1 VTGFLHGRRAFV
13 TGSSSGIGAESARAL
28 AAAGAALVLHGRDA
42 GKLAA
47 VEKELRSVGADVAT
61 VMGPLDDP
69 ESARE
74 IAAQAI
80 AVGPIDILVNN
91 AGGAA
96 SQQGATDWFGASP
109 EEWLAS
115 YQANVVSMVSV
126 TQTIA
131 PGMIERGWGRII
143 QIASAIV
150 DNPIPVLA
158 DYKAAKTGVLAF
170 TTSLAVALRGTGV
183 TANAISPGFIASEG
197 LRAWV
202 ESQAATKGWGD
213 TWEEIERNAARE
225 VYPALVPRLG
235 RPYDIARTVVF
246 LADPA
251 ADFVTGAHLRIDGG
265 LPIA

>member
-61 VMGPLDDP
+61 VMGPLDEP

-150 DNPIPVLA
+150 DNPI
-158 DYKAAKTGVLAF
+158 
-170 TTSLAVALRGTGV
+170 
-183 TANAISPGFIASEG
+183 SPGFIASEG

-213 TWEEIERNAARE
+213 TWEEIERNAAGE